1 MSNENDPDGADDEPS
16 AWEPVDDNDDGEL
29 EERSRRLD
37 EKEERLDQK
46 ERELNKRE
54 RDLEKREQEILERR
68 EENVDVREE
77 LEAKEEELEEKETA
91 LDDRE
96 TALEE
101 RERELS
107 RRADQIE
114 TKEQALDDHVGDQL
128 ADLESS
134 IGDTIEDRVSA
145 AVKKHAGGS
154 TSRIGTVGGVL
165 LGLVGIVLVVGGVSN
180 IFAVELVGRAGSSPI
195 PTLFAAESVTTNY
208 VVSAF
213 LVLVGLAASLAAAA
227 GRP

>member
-1 MSNENDPDGADDEPS
+1 MSNENGPESEDDEPS
-16 AWEPVDDNDDGEL
+16 SWEPVDEGDGEL
-29 EERSRRLD
+29 DEREQRLG

-68 EENVDVREE
+68 EENVDAREE
-77 LEAKEEELEEKETA
+77 LERKEKSLEEKEEA

-107 RRADQIE
+107 RRAEQLE

-128 ADLESS
+128 DEFESS
-134 IGDTIEDRVSA
+134 LVGTIEDRVTE
-145 AVKKHAGGS
+145 AVKKHGGAS
-154 TSRIGTVGGVL
+154 PGRLGAVGGVL
-165 LGLVGIVLVVGGVSN
+165 LGLVGIVLVVGGISN

-213 LVLVGLAASLAAAA
+213 LVLIGLAASLAAAA